1 MICLGGVSSIYK
13 RLSVSNCVEIDNY
26 NPHTTPSTIWYTDC
40 NNLYGFIMMKR
51 LPHRGIVWIT
61 EEEIDNLD
69 PLLYDEESD
78 YGYILEVLKF
88 ISSNY

>member
-1 MICLGGVSSIYK
+1 
-13 RLSVSNCVEIDNY
+13 
-26 NPHTTPSTIWYTDC
+26 
-40 NNLYGFIMMKR
+40 MMKR